1 MAPIRSMKELVEQA
15 RARGPVRLVV
25 PAAESE
31 SALGATVEAERR
43 GLVHPILL
51 GDRHALAARLVA
63 LGAEPRRF
71 VLVHEP
77 DDARAVLLAVRFAR
91 IEEAQLILKGRCTTG
106 QLLRAVLDRDTG
118 LRRGGLLSDVMVSE
132 HPLGEAR
139 LVGLTDGGV
148 NVAPGLA
155 QKRAIVENAVR
166 VFRRL
171 GVERPKVA
179 ALCAIETVVPEMPQ
193 TQEARALAEMAARGE
208 IEGCDLLGP
217 VALDGALSLEAAR
230 AKGIEHPVAGRADIL
245 LAPTIE
251 AGNMLG
257 KSFTWLARRPV
268 GHVVE
273 GAAAPVLIPSR
284 AEHALDK
291 LCSIALGA
299 LAAQE
304 VR

>member
-1 MAPIRSMKELVEQA
+1 MKELVERA
-15 RARGPVRLVV
+15 RARGPVRLAV

-31 SALGATVEAERR
+31 TALGATVEAVRQ
-43 GLVHPILL
+43 GLVRPLL
-51 GDRHALAARLVA
+51 VGDRAGLLARLAA
-63 LGAEPRRF
+63 LGADPHGF

-77 DDARAVLLAVRFAR
+77 DDAKAVLLAVHFAR
-91 IEEAQLILKGRCTTG
+91 IGEAQMILKGRCTTG
-106 QLLRAVLDRDTG
+106 QLLRAVLDRDAG
-118 LRRGGLLSDVMVSE
+118 LRRGSLLSDVMVSE
-132 HPLGEAR
+132 HPLGETR
-139 LVGLTDGGV
+139 LVGLSDGGV

-155 QKRAIVENAVR
+155 QKRAIAENAVR

-171 GVERPKVA
+171 GFARPRVA
-179 ALCAIETVVPEMPQ
+179 ALCAIETVEPGMPH
-193 TQEARALAEMAARGE
+193 TGEARELQRMAERGE

-230 AKGIEHPVAGRADIL
+230 AKGIDHPVAGRADIL
-245 LAPTIE
+245 LAPNIE

-268 GHVVE
+268 GHVIE

-291 LCSIALGA
+291 LCSIALGV
-299 LAAQE
+299 LA
-304 VR
+304 VREAR